1 MAAPTASASSST
13 PSTPRF
19 NPSEVPDGTRKGFS
33 LHVARLGD
41 GSVLRVAVNVVAG
54 KGPKPCLAL
63 VAGIHGDE
71 YDGILALAELWEEL
85 DPKDVTGRIVMV
97 PCANPTAFAA
107 GQRKSPLDGLDLNRT
122 FPGKPR
128 GQPSEQLAYCLFHDV
143 LKQSDFVFSMHGW
156 TNYGDVVPYVEF
168 KHDNPS
174 TARASFDAA
183 AASGFDIIRIG
194 SWSPGVMT
202 REASVAGIPGME
214 SEVGGMG
221 MSSAENRARYKGY
234 VRKLMVHLG
243 MLKAPAKKAKA
254 VKPRVVEHMDLF
266 SPVGGVVRLRV
277 KVGEDVTRG
286 TVLATVHN
294 FHGDSRHEI
303 IAPDAGMI
311 AMTRVAGSAQPG
323 DMMFRLFRDV
333 KNPLGESKSR

>member
-1 MAAPTASASSST
+1 MANPPAASA
-13 PSTPRF
+13 PRF
-19 NPSEVPDGTRKGFS
+19 NPAEVPDKSRKGFS

-41 GSVLRVAVNVVAG
+41 GSILRVAVNVVAG
-54 KGPKPCLAL
+54 EGPRPCLAL

-71 YDGILALAELWEEL
+71 YDGILTLTELWEEL
-85 DPKDVTGRIVMV
+85 DPQEITGRVAIV

-143 LKQSDFVFSMHGW
+143 LKQADFVFSMHGW
-156 TNYGDVVPYVEF
+156 TAYGDVVPYVEF
-168 KHDNPS
+168 KHDNPA

-183 AASGFDIIRIG
+183 AASGFDIVRIG

-221 MSSAENRARYKGY
+221 MTSAANRERYKAY
-234 VRKLMVHLG
+234 VRRLMAHLG
-243 MLKAPAKKAKA
+243 MIKAPAAA
-254 VKPRVVEHMDLF
+254 PQPVKPRVVEHMDIF

-277 KVGEDVTRG
+277 RLGEDVTRG

-294 FHGDSRHEI
+294 FHGESRHEI
-303 IAPDAGMI
+303 IAPDSGMI
-311 AMTRVAGSAQPG
+311 AMTRVAGSVQPG
-323 DMMFRLFRDV
+323 DMMFRMFRDV
-333 KNPLGESKSR
+333 ANPLGESK

>member
-1 MAAPTASASSST
+1 MAAPDS

-19 NPSEVPDGTRKGFS
+19 NPSDVPDGTRKGFS
-33 LHVARLGD
+33 LHVARLAD

-54 KGPKPCLAL
+54 SGHHPCLAL
-63 VAGIHGDE
+63 IAGIHGDE

-85 DPKDVTGRIVMV
+85 DPKDIAGRVVMV

-107 GQRKSPLDGLDLNRT
+107 GARKSPLDGLDLNRT

-143 LKQSDFVFSMHGW
+143 LKQADFVFSMHGW
-156 TNYGDVVPYVEF
+156 TAYGDVVPYVEF
-168 KHDNPS
+168 KHDNPA

-183 AASGFDIIRIG
+183 AASGFEIIRIG

-221 MSSAENRARYKGY
+221 MSSSENRERYKGY
-234 VRKLMVHLG
+234 VRRLMAHLG
-243 MLKAPAKKAKA
+243 MVKKTTDARPAAA
-254 VKPRVVEHMDLF
+254 PRVVEHMDIF

-277 KVGEDVTRG
+277 RVGEDVTRG

-294 FHGDSRHEI
+294 FHGEARHEI
-303 IAPDAGMI
+303 IAPDSGMI

-323 DMMFRLFRDV
+323 DMMFRIFRDV
-333 KNPLGESKSR
+333 KNPVAQ